1 MSPANRHKRFVGC
14 NRHPAVSTKQ
24 LEDGT
29 LVSRRLAACGWRRI
43 PAAQYAR
50 HGVDANIREENAYA
64 PTSFVWISFRTP
76 VATRVAR
83 FFSSSVVFVKVEFVL
98 HMRDAAR
105 RLLQQEAYPSIGMI
119 KFLPAMTKTI
129 QDFELRLSPQRPV
142 TPNKFH
148 GVQTHGYER
157 IVITVYM

>member
-1 MSPANRHKRFVGC
+1 MLIFRQLYE
-14 NRHPAVSTKQ
+14 AVRGRDSGFETPRSLRLAPNPGGAIRSTWCRCQ
-24 LEDGT
+24 HQGRERVRSHIIRMD
-29 LVSRRLAACGWRRI
+29 LVPHSRRHACG
-43 PAAQYAR
+43 
-50 HGVDANIREENAYA
+50 H
-64 PTSFVWISFRTP
+64 
-76 VATRVAR
+76 R